1 MTGGESES
9 PETAVKDRAPRAE
22 PVVSLPVG
30 PWATVLVL
38 LLAMAAYVDCLS
50 YQFVWDDVLMLVQT
64 QNLRDLRNLPQ
75 FLRTDF
81 STITSG
87 AIEGGYYRPTLAMSL
102 TLETKL
108 WGLTPAPFHL
118 TNLLLHVLAT
128 FLVSRLVLAMGGTSI
143 AALFATLIFAIHPV
157 HVEAVVWV
165 AARQELLMTIGV
177 LGCILSY
184 QRWKVPGRWRALAG
198 VAALLFLTLALLSKE
213 PAVVLPAL
221 LVLSDVTAPSPRDPT
236 QGPAVWRPALRRSLP
251 FWFVT
256 AVFAIFR
263 LPTLRHIAGDQL
275 HPEALWQR
283 LPGALE
289 TLARYV
295 EILLVPTRM
304 SPIYALSRPASF
316 FDPWAVFGLLLGAG
330 LVFLLILWRH
340 RLPLAS
346 FGIGWFLIT
355 VAPIMDLVPLS
366 LREMG
371 LTDRYLYLPS
381 VGTSLLLA
389 LGIAGLIEAPP
400 GPTCRL
406 RNLVGWAAV
415 VLILV
420 SYPWS
425 LLRYAPVWRSDL
437 TLFTRMVE
445 TAPQSPSAQFNL
457 GLAYLRGNDIPR
469 ATASL
474 ERAVRLDPAL
484 PRPRTIL
491 ALLYVLRGR
500 TFEGFRL
507 FDAVASRGPRERDYY
522 VCRAAAHLFAG
533 QPLEALA
540 VAEEGTHRFPL
551 DAYLR
556 YRKANALEAA
566 GRIAEAREEYYR
578 VVALRPDFFQALE
591 ALGNLLASSGQATEA
606 ARYFRQAS
614 EIHPDRVQPV
624 RALALLAEGQGQR
637 AEGLNYWRRVIELA
651 PNGEAVREAVS
662 HIRRLEREVGAPET
676 APLGSDPPGT

>member
-9 PETAVKDRAPRAE
+9 PETAVKDSAPRAE
-22 PVVSLPVG
+22 PVVSLQVG

-75 FLRTDF
+75 FLWTDF

-108 WGLTPAPFHL
+108 WGLTPAPLHL

-198 VAALLFLTLALLSKE
+198 VAALLSLTLALLSKE

-236 QGPAVWRPALRRSLP
+236 QGPAMWRPALRRSLP

-256 AVFAIFR
+256 A
-263 LPTLRHIAGDQL
+263 
-275 HPEALWQR
+275 
-283 LPGALE
+283 
-289 TLARYV
+289 
-295 EILLVPTRM
+295 
-304 SPIYALSRPASF
+304 
-316 FDPWAVFGLLLGAG
+316 
-330 LVFLLILWRH
+330 
-340 RLPLAS
+340 
-346 FGIGWFLIT
+346 
-355 VAPIMDLVPLS
+355 
-366 LREMG
+366 
-371 LTDRYLYLPS
+371 
-381 VGTSLLLA
+381 
-389 LGIAGLIEAPP
+389 
-400 GPTCRL
+400 
-406 RNLVGWAAV
+406 
-415 VLILV
+415 
-420 SYPWS
+420 
-425 LLRYAPVWRSDL
+425 
-437 TLFTRMVE
+437 
-445 TAPQSPSAQFNL
+445 
-457 GLAYLRGNDIPR
+457 
-469 ATASL
+469 
-474 ERAVRLDPAL
+474 
-484 PRPRTIL
+484 
-491 ALLYVLRGR
+491 
-500 TFEGFRL
+500 
-507 FDAVASRGPRERDYY
+507 
-522 VCRAAAHLFAG
+522 
-533 QPLEALA
+533 
-540 VAEEGTHRFPL
+540 
-551 DAYLR
+551 
-556 YRKANALEAA
+556 
-566 GRIAEAREEYYR
+566 
-578 VVALRPDFFQALE
+578 
-591 ALGNLLASSGQATEA
+591 

-614 EIHPDRVQPV
+614 EIHPDRAQPV